1 MPSMVRI
8 PAILSALVLLLAR
21 CAVAEVNCSS
31 TSIAL
36 PSVIIGPHVHF
47 VTEDSADAVCMH
59 EGFSE
64 AGSAR
69 TSTLHVMGLSM
80 SAVRVSTLQILRPR
94 STKIIVAVE
103 CLKVEQKACSADKD
117 GSVGYHNKGRNNFGT
132 MNDGDDSIGNSDVGH
147 ANWGNN
153 NIGVGNRCFNKTG
166 NRKVISECSLLEF
179 RKYAWV
185 LDSPPPPSKKA

>member
-1 MPSMVRI
+1 MCHSVHAP
-8 PAILSALVLLLAR
+8 PASLVCR
-21 CAVAEVNCSS
+21 
-31 TSIAL
+31 
-36 PSVIIGPHVHF
+36 
-47 VTEDSADAVCMH
+47 H

>member
-1 MPSMVRI
+1 
-8 PAILSALVLLLAR
+8 
-21 CAVAEVNCSS
+21 
-31 TSIAL
+31 
-36 PSVIIGPHVHF
+36 
-47 VTEDSADAVCMH
+47 MH
-59 EGFSE
+59 EGFSK
-64 AGSAR
+64 AGPAR

-103 CLKVEQKACSADKD
+103 CLKAGQKACSADKD

-132 MNDGDDSIGNSDVGH
+132 MNDGDDSIGNSNVGP

-153 NIGVGNRCFNKTG
+153 NIGKGNRCFNKTG
-166 NRKVISECSLLEF
+166 NRKVINDCSLLEF

-185 LDSPPPPSKKA
+185 LDSPLPPSKKA